1 MEAIET
7 KQIHIRFTRALSSY
21 DNHADAQHRIS
32 RKLASLLPHQ
42 ANVRYKRML
51 EIGCGTG
58 GFTGVLKQQCHIDEW
73 ILNDLCEDCQEKI
86 EQLFPGSPPRF
97 IAGDAETLSF
107 PGKFDLI
114 ASASVF
120 QWMKEPET
128 FLHKLSGLL
137 MQQGLLLFSTFV
149 PGNLHEIKKLT
160 GKGTCVPNLRYT
172 CRMAIHSR
180 FQSAASGRGYDRP
193 YLQNPTGRTETPQ
206 SNGRH
211 SDRKRLL
218 DKRPAGIILPAICGT
233 VRDNRR
239 SSDTHIPP
247 VLYIS
252 NQKIKKDMK
261 GTVLFITGIDTNIGK
276 TFATGMIACALAEK
290 GKKVITQK
298 MIQTGCTEVSE
309 DIEMHRKI
317 QGIPFTEEDKAG
329 LTCPYIFTYPCSPH
343 MAAEKDGKTIDLSVI
358 TEATRRLQE
367 KYEYVLLEGAGGLMV
382 PNDFHSLAIDYVK
395 EQGYPVILVTS
406 GKLGSINHTLLSLYA
421 CKQYGIPVRTVV
433 YNLYP
438 PTDELITA
446 NTLEYLTQYLE
457 KEFPETALITLPE
470 ATAGVADIDISSLF

>member
-1 MEAIET
+1 MEAIEA

-42 ANVRYKRML
+42 ANIRYKRML

-149 PGNLHEIKKLT
+149 PGNLYEIKELT
-160 GKGTCVPNLRYT
+160 GKGLVYPTSDTLVGWLSTADFNLLHQEEDTIVLTFKTPLDVLRHLKAT
-172 CRMAIHSR
+172 GVTATGNGCWTKGRQESFCRQYAEQ
-180 FQSAASGRGYDRP
+180 FATTDGQ
-193 YLQNPTGRTETPQ
+193 
-206 SNGRH
+206 
-211 SDRKRLL
+211 
-218 DKRPAGIILPAICGT
+218 
-233 VRDNRR
+233 V
-239 SSDTHIPP
+239 THIPP
-247 VLYIS
+247 ALYIS

>member
-58 GFTGVLKQQCHIDEW
+58 GFTEVLKQQCHIDEW

-149 PGNLHEIKKLT
+149 PGNLYEIKELT
-160 GKGTCVPNLRYT
+160 GKGLVY
-172 CRMAIHSR
+172 
-180 FQSAASGRGYDRP
+180 
-193 YLQNPTGRTETPQ
+193 PT
-206 SNGRH
+206 
-211 SDRKRLL
+211 
-218 DKRPAGIILPAICGT
+218 
-233 VRDNRR
+233 
-239 SSDTHIPP
+239 SDTLVGWLSTADFNLLHQEEDTIVLTFKTPLDVLRHLKATGVTATGNGCWTKGRQESFCRQYAEQFATTDGQVTLTPP
-247 VLYIS
+247 ALYIS

>member
-1 MEAIET
+1 
-7 KQIHIRFTRALSSY
+7 
-21 DNHADAQHRIS
+21 
-32 RKLASLLPHQ
+32 
-42 ANVRYKRML
+42 
-51 EIGCGTG
+51 
-58 GFTGVLKQQCHIDEW
+58 
-73 ILNDLCEDCQEKI
+73 
-86 EQLFPGSPPRF
+86 
-97 IAGDAETLSF
+97 
-107 PGKFDLI
+107 
-114 ASASVF
+114 
-120 QWMKEPET
+120 
-128 FLHKLSGLL
+128 
-137 MQQGLLLFSTFV
+137 
-149 PGNLHEIKKLT
+149 
-160 GKGTCVPNLRYT
+160 
-172 CRMAIHSR
+172 
-180 FQSAASGRGYDRP
+180 
-193 YLQNPTGRTETPQ
+193 
-206 SNGRH
+206 
-211 SDRKRLL
+211 
-218 DKRPAGIILPAICGT
+218 
-233 VRDNRR
+233 
-239 SSDTHIPP
+239 
-247 VLYIS
+247 
-252 NQKIKKDMK
+252 MK

-298 MIQTGCTEVSE
+298 MIQRGCTEVSE